1 MKLLGISGSLRA
13 GSYNTLLVRAAA
25 AEFGE
30 ADFEMAD
37 LRLPLYDADLEAQ
50 GMPESVT
57 RLREQVVGAD
67 AIVISGPEYN
77 AGISGVLKNALDWIS
92 RIPPMAFAGKP
103 VAIMSAAAGRSGGER
118 TQVTLRHCLVNFGP
132 RLIQQPQVMLAN
144 PDAAFTDGELTDER
158 YRKAVAA
165 LMASLRAEA
174 ERG

>member
-13 GSYNTLLVRAAA
+13 ASTNTMLVHAAHEA
-25 AEFGE
+25 FGPC
-30 ADFEMAD
+30 DFTMAD
-37 LRLPLYDADLEAQ
+37 LRLPLYDGDLEAN
-50 GMPESVT
+50 GMPPEVQT
-57 RLREQVVGAD
+57 LRDQVAGAD

-132 RLIQQPQVMLAN
+132 RLIQQPQLMVAN
-144 PDAAFTDGELTDER
+144 PDKAFTDGKLTDER
-158 YRKAVAA
+158 YAASLKA
-165 LMASLRAEA
+165 LMEALRAEA
-174 ERG
+174 GR